1 MNDLFV
7 ESRLVGELLGKPYS
21 GRSIEGYNTVTEQ
34 YESSFVETLGPW
46 IAVQSGACED
56 NGRVRTMV
64 GEVPDPIWGGML
76 TLRAVYTF
84 VDDDS
89 YRYDAFLSHEDEREF
104 KQLEFTASRR
114 PGSR

>member
-1 MNDLFV
+1 
-7 ESRLVGELLGKPYS
+7 
-21 GRSIEGYNTVTEQ
+21 
-34 YESSFVETLGPW
+34 
-46 IAVQSGACED
+46 
-56 NGRVRTMV
+56 MV